1 MKRGTKCLNKL
12 QRERWLQGGRRKEG
26 RSVGWWWWGGGG
38 DTYIVTLHCMLIIP
52 SILLILYFSGAVDLT
67 AKDTDTI
74 RHEHPEDNRS

>member
-1 MKRGTKCLNKL
+1 MFKQIAEGEMAT
-12 QRERWLQGGRRKEG
+12 GRKEE
-26 RSVGWWWWGGGG
+26 GGEECGVVGG

>member
-1 MKRGTKCLNKL
+1 MG
-12 QRERWLQGGRRKEG
+12 
-26 RSVGWWWWGGGG
+26 VGWGGVGG

-74 RHEHPEDNRS
+74 RHEHPEDNRSY